1 MARPRP
7 GCCPF
12 RDGQAPRQISG
23 AWTPSIKS
31 SDGTQAHAGLFLAS
45 RARDRLRASVGKTLG
60 TVPKGSTQR
69 VAWFKA
75 LAANQRRF
83 AVVNRA
89 SPHGLE
95 WNHTGGHMLP
105 HMTCNPKLS
114 PSSNPGQAQPL
125 PAPLMLIIPEVGRR
139 LDARLRQPCGTIS
152 QPRHSS
158 RAVLHREFTH
168 PRG

>member
-105 HMTCNPKLS
+105 HMTCLS
-114 PSSNPGQAQPL
+114 KALTFQQPGAS
-125 PAPLMLIIPEVGRR
+125 PAF
-139 LDARLRQPCGTIS
+139 ASTS
-152 QPRHSS
+152 YAHY
-158 RAVLHREFTH
+158 T
-168 PRG
+168 